1 VKDVQV
7 NHDEQR
13 YQSCPA
19 QYENV
24 PREMAFV
31 RRVEKLLA
39 RFFSKAK
46 RRMPEIELARA
57 ARIMSNAQEIAHL
70 GSFEYVAADQTTLW
84 SEEEYRIYG
93 LDPDGPSPEYDE
105 MLEKHIHPDDAA
117 LLHETFM
124 KAMQNHEV
132 YDLEHRIVRP
142 DGEVRWVRDRA
153 HPLFEGKD
161 RFLGYVGATLDIT
174 EQKRAEEELRQHRHH
189 LEELVAL
196 RTAEL
201 EQAQE
206 SAESAN
212 RAKSAFLANMSHE
225 IRTPMNVIVGMSY
238 LMRQSGLSPKQ
249 AEQLGKLED
258 AGEHLL
264 KLIENILDFSKIEA
278 GKLALDSVDFD
289 LDAVLERV
297 CSMIGASAREKG
309 LALSLS
315 REGVP
320 TRLHGDPVRLGQALL
335 NYASNAVKFTASGAV
350 KLRVSLLEKE
360 KEQLRLCFEVEDTGI
375 GVSEEQAARLFQ
387 AFEQAEI
394 STSRDFGG
402 TGLGLA
408 ITRLLAEAMNGEV
421 GVESTPGA
429 GSRFWFTALLKPA
442 GEEAHE
448 SPTPVLSDA
457 KQRLRSAYAGTRVL
471 VAEDNPINSEL
482 TLYLLEAVGFVT
494 ETAADGRQAVMMAA
508 ASSYDLILM
517 DMQMPVLN
525 GLDATR
531 EIRALPG
538 WQTRPIIA
546 MTANAFMED
555 RRACREA
562 GMDDFLSKPVKP
574 AKLYETL
581 LATLQNTPQ

>member
-1 VKDVQV
+1 
-7 NHDEQR
+7 
-13 YQSCPA
+13 
-19 QYENV
+19 
-24 PREMAFV
+24 M

-225 IRTPMNVIVGMSY
+225 LRTPMNVIVGMSY

>member
-1 VKDVQV
+1 
-7 NHDEQR
+7 
-13 YQSCPA
+13 
-19 QYENV
+19 
-24 PREMAFV
+24 V